1 MHQSSTQPMT
11 ASDSFN
17 EELELYR
24 KLRPL
29 IAQCL
34 TLNHDL
40 NNPLAGII
48 GFAEFLLMDAETLT
62 KEQQKGLQ
70 QILKCAERIRASI
83 DALCEEKA
91 ELSKSVDMT
100 TILEVLEK

>member
-11 ASDSFN
+11 TGDNIS
-17 EELELYR
+17 EKLEYYH

-29 IAQCL
+29 IARCL

-48 GFAEFLLMDAETLT
+48 GYAEFLQMDAEALT

-83 DALCEEKA
+83 DALCKEKA
-91 ELSKSVDMT
+91 ELSKSVDLT
-100 TILEVLEK
+100 TILEVLDK